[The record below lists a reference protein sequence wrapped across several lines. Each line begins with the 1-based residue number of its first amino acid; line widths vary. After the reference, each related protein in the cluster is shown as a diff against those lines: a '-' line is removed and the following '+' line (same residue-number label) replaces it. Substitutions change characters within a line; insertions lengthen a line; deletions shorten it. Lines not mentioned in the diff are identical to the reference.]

1 MSVRFRIPPHVAS
14 EMLGEETV
22 LLDTTSGDFFALNVT
37 GTRAW
42 QLLRDGAD
50 LPTIAARLR
59 LEFEVPEAEVTA
71 DLDALFAELGRR
83 GLLER
88 EE

>member
-1 MSVRFRIPPHVAS
+1 
-14 EMLGEETV
+14 MLGEETV